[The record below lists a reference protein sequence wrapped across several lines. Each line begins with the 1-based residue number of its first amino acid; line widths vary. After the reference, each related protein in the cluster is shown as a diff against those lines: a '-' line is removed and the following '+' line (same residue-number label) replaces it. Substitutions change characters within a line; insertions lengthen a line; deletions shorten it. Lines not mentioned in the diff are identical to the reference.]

1 MNDTVKSNKWI
12 GVILVMGLLLS
23 YSGVVFFIDS
33 FSNKLG
39 LTQWV
44 NTQRIMAKHKKDLL
58 KRIQNNTHFQGIDLN
73 SFSSEAQRLVK
84 MGDKRNLSSWISF
97 RTFTPNILGKYIKTN
112 DFGIWSDL
120 NLKEMIQKAQSN
132 KKSGIKNIILLGG
145 STAFGYG
152 ATTSNKTISGY
163 LNATLKKNGYEVF
176 NLAQG
181 GYTSFMDLFIFSSIG
196 IYFEPDI
203 IIVLDGLSDTYHL
216 AYQPQQKQLALGLW
230 SGTEKEGNSD
240 FLFNFYYKNLEAI
253 CKLADIPNRKVILAL
268 QPISGF
274 ENDSRLDIDQIKN
287 YWTIYPKVREV
298 LKLAAKNNGALF
310 IDLSILFKKEKFSRS
325 NFFDKAHLSERGQKK
340 VADALVKSIV
350 STSSQL
356 PTTSFAPM
364 SKRESM
370 IKKIV
375 GANYIG
381 SYKTAEDF

>member
-84 MGDKRNLSSWISF
+84 MGDKRNLSSWVSF

-163 LNATLKKNGYEVF
+163 LNTTLEKDNYEVF

-181 GYTSFMDLFIFSSIG
+181 GYTSFMELFILGTIG

-203 IIVLDGLSDTYHL
+203 VIVLDGPSDTYHL
-216 AYQPQQKQLALGLW
+216 AYQPQQRQLALGLW
-230 SGTEKEGNSD
+230 SGTEKESNSQ

-274 ENDSRLDIDQIKN
+274 ENDSRLDIDRIKN
-287 YWTIYPKVREV
+287 YWAVYPKVREV
-298 LKLAAKNNGALF
+298 LKIVAKNNGAKF
-310 IDLSILFKKEKFSRS
+310 IDLSILFKKEKSSKS
-325 NFFDKAHLSERGQKK
+325 NFFDESHLSESGQKK
-340 VADALVKSIV
+340 VADALIDSIV

-356 PTTSFAPM
+356 PSIPFA
-364 SKRESM
+364 SVSQRESA
-370 IKKIV
+370 IETIV
-375 GANYIG
+375 SANYIG
-381 SYKTAEDF
+381 SYKTAENF